1 MGEYRWLLF
10 AVLGALFAAVVNVL
24 TKKALNRM
32 DVTVA
37 LAVQAMSM
45 LLTIGVAVTL
55 LRRWS
60 HAAAAPRWALGP
72 VALSGLAAGLSWL
85 CGYYALQLSQ
95 VAKSAP
101 IDKLSMPLAVV
112 LAMVFLSERPTGM
125 NWLGIGLMVAG
136 AFFVAQGGE

>member
-1 MGEYRWLLF
+1 MNEYRWLLF
-10 AVLGALFAAVVNVL
+10 AVLGAAFAAVVNVL

-37 LAVQAMSM
+37 LAVQALLM
-45 LLTIGVAVTL
+45 LATIVIAATL

-60 HAAAAPRWALGP
+60 QVAAAPRWALGL

-112 LAMVFLSERPTGM
+112 LAMIFLSERPTGL
-125 NWLGIGLMVAG
+125 NWIGIGLMVTG
-136 AFFVAQGGE
+136 ALFVAQSGK